1 MVGLLRK
8 TTCLVGLVI
17 HENLSNGYPKI
28 LDILERI
35 PKNAAYRTYAE
46 QITNEKL
53 SMAKV
58 EPDVKKLED
67 QLQGGQLEEV
77 VFQAGNELSLA
88 GKMIHWEPW
97 EHLLEELPANQWKQ
111 PI

>member
-8 TTCLVGLVI
+8 TTYLVGLVI
-17 HENLSNGYPKI
+17 HEI
-28 LDILERI
+28 
-35 PKNAAYRTYAE
+35 
-46 QITNEKL
+46 
-53 SMAKV
+53 